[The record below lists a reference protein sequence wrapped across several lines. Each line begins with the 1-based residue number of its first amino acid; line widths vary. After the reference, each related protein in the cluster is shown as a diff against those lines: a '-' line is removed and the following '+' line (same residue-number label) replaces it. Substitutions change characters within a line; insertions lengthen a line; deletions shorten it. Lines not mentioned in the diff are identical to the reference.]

1 MSEEDILI
9 DPQSALVAG
18 TFAVICGLLGALA
31 NGITMAVILKDKKI
45 RSHCTT
51 PGKYL
56 KSLLDF
62 SIFSEFGKIW
72 SLSCFWERNFERN
85 SNGNS

>member
-9 DPQSALVAG
+9 DPESAIVAG

-45 RSHCTT
+45 QSHCTT

-56 KSLLDF
+56 KSIIKHPILRSPNILF
-62 SIFSEFGKIW
+62 VYFLSIFS
-72 SLSCFWERNFERN
+72 R
-85 SNGNS
+85 

>member
-1 MSEEDILI
+1 MLEPDILI
-9 DPQSALVAG
+9 DPQSAQVAG

-45 RSHCTT
+45 QSHCTT

-56 KSLLDF
+56 SILWLF
-62 SIFSEFGKIW
+62 SGFFEFFELFSNYI
-72 SLSCFWERNFERN
+72 LVN
-85 SNGNS
+85 